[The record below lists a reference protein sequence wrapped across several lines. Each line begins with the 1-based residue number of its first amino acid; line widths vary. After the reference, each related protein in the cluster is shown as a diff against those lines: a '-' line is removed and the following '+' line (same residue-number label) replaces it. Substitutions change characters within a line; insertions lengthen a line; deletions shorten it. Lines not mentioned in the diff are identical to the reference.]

1 MTDQKIRF
9 NDGAAYE
16 QLMGIWS
23 RLAGEVFLD
32 WLAPAKGLRWVDSG
46 CGNGAFTE
54 LLAERCAPAEV
65 QGVDPSDGQLAYAR
79 TRRPWSG
86 VEFRQGDAMALPFPA
101 DRFDA
106 GVMALVLV
114 FLSDPA
120 RGVAELMRVVVPG
133 GTVATYMWDMDGG
146 GFPLDAVLTEMR
158 AMGIASPLPASMS
171 ASRMEAMQKLW
182 SDAGAV
188 SVETREITVKRTFA
202 SYEEFWSIG
211 LKSSTVGPALRGMA
225 PGDVEKLKEGV
236 RARMQAGASD
246 PVTIKARANAIKG
259 MRPR

>member
-1 MTDQKIRF
+1 MTEQTIRF

-32 WLAPAKGLRWVDSG
+32 WLAPAKGMRWVDSG

-54 LLAERCAPAEV
+54 LLVERCAPAEV
-65 QGVDPSDGQLAYAR
+65 QGVDPSEGQLAYAR

-86 VEFRQGDAMALPFPA
+86 VEFRLGDAMALPFPA

-120 RGVAELMRVVVPG
+120 KGVAELMRVVGPG
-133 GTVATYMWDMDGG
+133 GMVATYMWDMDGG
-146 GFPLDAVLTEMR
+146 GFPLDPLLVEMR
-158 AMGIASPLPASMS
+158 AMGARSPLPASMS
-171 ASRMEAMQKLW
+171 ASRMEAMKRLW

-188 SVETREITVKRTFA
+188 SVETREIIVQRMFA
-202 SYEEFWSIG
+202 SYEEYWSIG
-211 LKSSTVGPALRGMA
+211 SKSSTIGPALRGMA
-225 PGDVEKLKEGV
+225 SGDVEKLKERV
-236 RARMQAGASD
+236 RDRMQAGEGSL
-246 PVTIKARANAIKG
+246 TFSARANAIKG
-259 MRPR
+259 MRSR

>member
-1 MTDQKIRF
+1 MSNQAIRF

-32 WLAPAKGLRWVDSG
+32 WLAPAKGLSWVDSG

-65 QGVDPSDGQLAYAR
+65 QGVDPSEGQLAYAR
-79 TRRPWSG
+79 TRRQWNG
-86 VEFRQGDAMALPFPA
+86 IEFRQGDAMALPFPA

-120 RGVAELMRVVVPG
+120 KGVAELMRVVVPG

-146 GFPLDAVLTEMR
+146 GFPLEPLLAEMR
-158 AMGIASPLPASMS
+158 GMGMRSPLPASMS
-171 ASRMEAMQKLW
+171 ASRMEGMQKFW
-182 SDAGAV
+182 SGAGAV
-188 SVETREITVKRTFA
+188 AVETREITVKRTFA
-202 SYEEFWSIG
+202 NYEEFWSTG
-211 LKSSTVGPALRGMA
+211 LKSSTVGPSVRGLA
-225 PGDVEKLKEGV
+225 PGEVEKLKERV
-236 RARMQAGASD
+236 RERLRAGTGPLTLS
-246 PVTIKARANAIKG
+246 ARANAVKG
-259 MRPR
+259 VRPR